1 MVVLQLFL
9 FLVGPCAIALW
20 ADHRFSGRRPSD
32 LITLGFMVATAML
45 LCATLGPLT
54 GWIVGATSRGLGIEL
69 IVAVTCV
76 VLAYAFLSGL
86 WLVRLGVEAM
96 SSLGGR

>member
-1 MVVLQLFL
+1 MVVLQLCL
-9 FLVGPCAIALW
+9 FLIGPGAIALW

-32 LITLGFMVATAML
+32 LTALGFMVATAMI
-45 LCATLGPLT
+45 LCATLGPVT
-54 GWIVGATSRGLGIEL
+54 GWIIDTGSRALGIEL
-69 IVAVTCV
+69 VVAVTCV

-86 WLVRLGVEAM
+86 WLVRLGVDAM